1 MLLHVEINPTA
12 AVIRKP
18 LREENEKGEDE
29 DEGPRP
35 YPPNRP
41 MRSGLRLSISSSGS
55 SHSRMSS
62 NRGGEDGDEMS
73 DREMNEGVSDGD
85 EFGSAY
91 PLPVTPQ
98 RNGSIVGSVEHN
110 ITRMAGQEEER
121 SLTQGLSIRFL
132 KTIQVPFLFLYGLFR
147 LAVLES
153 IIYILLFWVVM
164 LEIQTIWPHGCLIF
178 PSVPYLDTENSL
190 ATFKLCLYPPPLK
203 ASESLS
209 TLSILHQNLTSVTS
223 KLSVSPLDE
232 DLPNTLQ
239 AITVSVEKVKR
250 SLTTLSTVVSEDLKT
265 VEPVGEEGKSRLRQ
279 LEMRVSDKGV
289 MEELR
294 KAVRGYEIQVKGRG
308 EVCGS

>member
-1 MLLHVEINPTA
+1 MKTISKSKARDPNENNITTSQTTSTLRNIRKDNTRGNRSVLLHVEINPTA

-18 LREENEKGEDE
+18 LREENENGEDE

-41 MRSGLRLSISSSGS
+41 MSSGLRLSISGSGS

-73 DREMNEGVSDGD
+73 DREKNEGVSDGD

-110 ITRMAGQEEER
+110 ITPMAGQEEGR
-121 SLTQGLSIRFL
+121 SLTQVLSIRFL

-153 IIYILLFWVVM
+153 IIYILLFWVIM
-164 LEIQTIWPHGCLIF
+164 LEIQTIWPHGCLTF
-178 PSVPYLDTENSL
+178 PSVP
-190 ATFKLCLYPPPLK
+190 
-203 ASESLS
+203 
-209 TLSILHQNLTSVTS
+209 TLTQ
-223 KLSVSPLDE
+223 
-232 DLPNTLQ
+232 
-239 AITVSVEKVKR
+239 
-250 SLTTLSTVVSEDLKT
+250 KT
-265 VEPVGEEGKSRLRQ
+265 V
-279 LEMRVSDKGV
+279 
-289 MEELR
+289 
-294 KAVRGYEIQVKGRG
+294 
-308 EVCGS
+308 